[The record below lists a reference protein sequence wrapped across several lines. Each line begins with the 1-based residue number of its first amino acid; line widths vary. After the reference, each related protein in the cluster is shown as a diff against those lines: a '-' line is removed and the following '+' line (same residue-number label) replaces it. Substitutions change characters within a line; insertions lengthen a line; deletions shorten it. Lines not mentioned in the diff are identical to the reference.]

1 MKKITMG
8 KTDHKV
14 LGLLQGPF
22 SQPRYDKL
30 SNRFLPNSVSF
41 FPIKGKA
48 QKSFLSS
55 AQTINIYETV
65 RRICSIASLPNN
77 SSKTNG

>member
-1 MKKITMG
+1 MG

-14 LGLLQGPF
+14 LGFLQGPF

-48 QKSFLSS
+48 QKCFHRS
-55 AQTINIYETV
+55 AQTINIHETV
-65 RRICSIASLPNN
+65 GRICSIASLPNN
-77 SSKTNG
+77 SSKTKG